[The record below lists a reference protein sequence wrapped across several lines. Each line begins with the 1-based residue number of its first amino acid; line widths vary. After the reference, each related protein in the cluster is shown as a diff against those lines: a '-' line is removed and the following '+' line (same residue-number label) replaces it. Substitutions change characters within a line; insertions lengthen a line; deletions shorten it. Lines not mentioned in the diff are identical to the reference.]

1 MAQSTILAS
10 GTTEATSTDITVA
23 SGATVTVGI
32 FGAAGA
38 HLPPGLPFAVL
49 QDTPSADNLVVNL
62 DGSNRSTVLTGPG
75 TFRVKRPP
83 LTGGD
88 AFGVFLE
95 T

>member
-1 MAQSTILAS
+1 MPQSTILAS
-10 GTTEATSTDITVA
+10 GTTEATSTDVVVA
-23 SGATVTVGI
+23 AGSSVTVGI

-49 QDTPSADNLVVNL
+49 QDTPDADNLVAHL
-62 DGSNRSTVLTGPG
+62 DGSTRTTVLSGPG

-83 LTGGD
+83 LTGD
-88 AFGVFLE
+88 AFGAFLE